1 MGEPAD
7 SGVEMLESALDLVTW
22 LNSREWFLRS
32 ETGRARSKASVS
44 PFLREAEA
52 IFGMSLAPSPV
63 GDSLRRLS

>member
-32 ETGRARSKASVS
+32 ETGKSAVEGFRI
-44 PFLREAEA
+44 PFPTR
-52 IFGMSLAPSPV
+52 G
-63 GDSLRRLS
+63 